1 MSARVLPQ
9 AQSSQIPVSQ
19 QYRKLEIVGT
29 VPSLSATLSTAN
41 FDNLKQE
48 RVLMAQYIVAFMF
61 TQVKSLLSR

>member
-61 TQVKSLLSR
+61 TQVKSLHSR